1 MEKKKLYLNLQILS
15 ADEVKKL
22 HSLIQSGYFR
32 QNEACQKLLLYLL
45 SFWPNYQQ
53 ADLEKEQVWAQ
64 LFPEQAF
71 TDKQWRYWCSDAV
84 GLIESFWTL
93 EKLFQSGALPDLLL
107 HEILSEKKLDKNFQE
122 VNRRL
127 EARFAKAQTHDVP
140 YLKERLH
147 WLNTNELT
155 FQRSRQR
162 RFDLTIQRSSDGLDA
177 YYFLQKLQ
185 YACVML
191 DRQAIL
197 QGEYDTGITEA
208 WVDHLLSRNFF
219 GEPLIQLHY
228 VILKAL
234 QEEDNEEHFA
244 TLRESILAER
254 GEGSTLRDV
263 YLFAINYCARK
274 IRQGKGQFVQ
284 EALNLYHHGLEQ
296 GLLLDGKEISPW
308 TFTNVVKLSL
318 RLQQFAEIELF
329 IERYADRLP
338 SELRADALAFN
349 RAELYYY
356 TGRIDEAQ
364 SLLNQVSYSDLNYYL
379 GARVLLAKLYYE
391 SGASKS
397 LLSLLA
403 AFTIF
408 LKRNRQI
415 SSALKQTYL
424 NFCELLFQLIRRKP
438 EQMEALRE
446 KVQGVQLLTDRGW
459 LLEMLGK
466 KVCSPPHSPPQN

>member
-1 MEKKKLYLNLQILS
+1 MEKKKLYVNLKILR
-15 ADEVKKL
+15 AEEVKQFQ
-22 HSLIQSGYFR
+22 SLIQAGYFH
-32 QNEACQKLLLYLL
+32 QNEACQQLLLHLL

-53 ADLEKEQVWAQ
+53 VELEKTQVWAT
-64 LFPEQAF
+64 LFPNVPFE
-71 TDKQWRYWCSDAV
+71 DKQWRYLCSDAV
-84 GLIESFWTL
+84 RLIESFWTI
-93 EKLFQSGALPDLLL
+93 EQLFQSGALPDLLL
-107 HEILSEKKLDKNFQE
+107 HEALSEKKLDKNFQE

-127 EARFAKAQTHDVP
+127 EARFAKTQAHDVL

-147 WLNTNELT
+147 WLNTNEQA

-162 RFDLTIQRSSDGLDA
+162 RFDLTLQHSSDGLDA

-197 QGEYDTGITEA
+197 QGEYDTGISSE
-208 WVDHLLSRNFF
+208 WLQHLLSRNFF

-234 QEEDNEEHFA
+234 QEEENEEHFL
-244 TLRESILAER
+244 TLRQTILAE
-254 GEGSTLRDV
+254 EGQGGTLRDV

-274 IRQGKGQFVQ
+274 IRQGKGQYVQ
-284 EALNLYHHGLEQ
+284 EALTLYYHGLDH
-296 GLLLDGKEISPW
+296 GVLLEGKEISPW

-318 RLQQFAEIELF
+318 RLQKFEEIESF
-329 IERYADRLP
+329 IERYAERLP
-338 SELRADALAFN
+338 ANLRTDALAFN
-349 RAELYYY
+349 QAELYYY
-356 TGRIDEAQ
+356 TGRIEAAQ
-364 SLLNQVSYSDLNYYL
+364 TLLNQVSYSDLNYYL

-391 SGASKS
+391 ADSIKP

-415 SSALKQTYL
+415 SGALKQTYL
-424 NFCELLFQLIRRKP
+424 NFCELLFQIIRRKP

-446 KVQGVQLLTDRGW
+446 KVQAVQLLTDRGW
-459 LLEMLGK
+459 LLEVLEK
-466 KVCSPPHSPPQN
+466 KIN